1 MPTFSVIIKGLNL
14 ISLGVG
20 KMSFEMVDNE
30 PRETVIKVVGVG
42 GGGGNAVEHMIERGA
57 QGIQFITINT
67 DYTALARSRAHATLQ
82 IGKTGLGAGAR
93 PEVGEA
99 AALESKDR
107 IRELLQGAHLV
118 FITAGMGGGT
128 GTGAAPVVAQI
139 AREMGILTVAVVTKP
154 FFFEGALRMQRAE
167 EGLVRLK
174 QAVDSQIV
182 ILNDKLEEELGED
195 ASMSECFAAADDVL
209 FKACAGITEI
219 IQTPGLIGV
228 DFEDLRTVM
237 SERGTAMM
245 GSAIASGPD
254 RARIA
259 AEEAVACPLLEGVTL
274 NGARGVLVYITASE
288 ESMKMKETK
297 TVMNIITN
305 FTAKGAQVIYGSA
318 YDDSMG
324 DSMRVTVVAT
334 GLDGGQD
341 KAVPP
346 LEKPEAKS
354 QINIWSN
361 PIASKPVAQP
371 VQQPAAQPQPVMPAT
386 PVWDMPAM
394 PQRVEQPMQQP
405 AVAPVQQPVASVVEP
420 VAAPREEVRQQP
432 TMVAPQP
439 VVQPQPAPIEKKPE
453 PAAQTDWPSTGG
465 WWSIRR
471 DNK

>member
-1 MPTFSVIIKGLNL
+1 MFEVLN
-14 ISLGVG
+14 
-20 KMSFEMVDNE
+20 DD
-30 PRETVIKVVGVG
+30 PRRTVIKVVGVG

-57 QGIQFITINT
+57 QGIEFIAINT
-67 DYTALARSRAHATLQ
+67 DYTALSHSRAHATLQ

-93 PEVGEA
+93 PEVGEQA
-99 AALESKDR
+99 AIEAKDR
-107 IRELLQGAHLV
+107 IRELLQGANLV

-154 FFFEGALRMQRAE
+154 FSYEGALRMQRAE
-167 EGLVRLK
+167 EGLVKLK
-174 QAVDSQIV
+174 EAVDSQIV
-182 ILNDKLEEELGED
+182 ILNDKLEDELGED
-195 ASMSECFAAADDVL
+195 ASVSECFAAADDVL

-259 AEEAVACPLLEGVTL
+259 AENAVACPLLEGVTL

-288 ESMKMKETK
+288 ETMKMKETK

-334 GLDGGQD
+334 GLDGGNKDRAVPALEKKEEVRPVWAPVSPSTVQD
-341 KAVPP
+341 KPKTEDP
-346 LEKPEAKS
+346 F
-354 QINIWSN
+354 
-361 PIASKPVAQP
+361 
-371 VQQPAAQPQPVMPAT
+371 AAA
-386 PVWDMPAM
+386 WD
-394 PQRVEQPMQQP
+394 RP
-405 AVAPVQQPVASVVEP
+405 AVAEPKAEVTPATSATSVIPTQEPLRAQPTPTPSRPASVEPTATQQPMGTQESLFERKDGSAEDNP
-420 VAAPREEVRQQP
+420 ARDWAP
-432 TMVAPQP
+432 T
-439 VVQPQPAPIEKKPE
+439 
-453 PAAQTDWPSTGG
+453 G

>member
-346 LEKPEAKS
+346 LEKPEPKS
-354 QINIWSN
+354 TMNIWSN
-361 PIASKPVAQP
+361 APMAAKPAQP
-371 VQQPAAQPQPVMPAT
+371 AQQPAQPQPVMPTT
-386 PVWDMPAM
+386 PVWEMPTM
-394 PQRVEQPMQQP
+394 TQRVEQPMQQP
-405 AVAPVQQPVASVVEP
+405 AVAPVQQPAAPVAEP
-420 VAAPREEVRQQP
+420 VREEVRPQP
-432 TMVAPQP
+432 TIVAPQP
-439 VVQPQPAPIEKKPE
+439 VAQPQPAPIEKKPE
-453 PAAQTDWPSTGG
+453 PAASQTDWPSTGG

>member
-1 MPTFSVIIKGLNL
+1 M
-14 ISLGVG
+14 
-20 KMSFEMVDNE
+20 FEVLSDND
-30 PRETVIKVVGVG
+30 PRQTVIKVVGVG

-57 QGIQFITINT
+57 QGIEFIAINT
-67 DYTALARSRAHATLQ
+67 DYTALSHSRAHATLQ

-93 PEVGEA
+93 PEVGEQA
-99 AALESKDR
+99 AIEAKDR
-107 IRELLQGAHLV
+107 IRELLQGANLV

-154 FFFEGALRMQRAE
+154 FSYEGALRMQRAE
-167 EGLVRLK
+167 EGLVKLK

-182 ILNDKLEEELGED
+182 ILNDKLEDELGED
-195 ASMSECFAAADDVL
+195 ASVSECFAAADDVL

-228 DFEDLRTVM
+228 DFEDFRTVM

-259 AEEAVACPLLEGVTL
+259 AENAVACPLLEGVTL

-288 ESMKMKETK
+288 ETMKMKETK

-334 GLDGGQD
+334 GLDGGKD
-341 KAVPP
+341 KEVPALDKVDQEVEVLMPNTRSSAQP
-346 LEKPEAKS
+346 LKPTEPDPWAAPRAAASQPAAPKVEEPFEQVQEEKPEEKA
-354 QINIWSN
+354 
-361 PIASKPVAQP
+361 PE
-371 VQQPAAQPQPVMPAT
+371 QPA
-386 PVWDMPAM
+386 
-394 PQRVEQPMQQP
+394 
-405 AVAPVQQPVASVVEP
+405 EP
-420 VAAPREEVRQQP
+420 EVKEE
-432 TMVAPQP
+432 
-439 VVQPQPAPIEKKPE
+439 EKKE
-453 PAAQTDWPSTGG
+453 EEKTASEWEGG
-465 WWSIRR
+465 WWSIRH
-471 DNK
+471 DKK

>member
-1 MPTFSVIIKGLNL
+1 M
-14 ISLGVG
+14 
-20 KMSFEMVDNE
+20 FEVLSDND
-30 PRETVIKVVGVG
+30 PRQTVIKVVGVG

-57 QGIQFITINT
+57 QGIEFIAINT
-67 DYTALARSRAHATLQ
+67 DYTALSHSRAHATLQ

-93 PEVGEA
+93 PEVGEQA
-99 AALESKDR
+99 AIEAKDR
-107 IRELLQGAHLV
+107 IRELLQGANLV

-154 FFFEGALRMQRAE
+154 FSYEGALRMQRAE
-167 EGLVRLK
+167 EGLVKLK

-182 ILNDKLEEELGED
+182 ILNDKLEDELGED
-195 ASMSECFAAADDVL
+195 ASVSECFAAADDVL
-209 FKACAGITEI
+209 FKACAGITES

-259 AEEAVACPLLEGVTL
+259 AENAVACPLLEGVTL

-288 ESMKMKETK
+288 ETMKMKETK

-334 GLDGGQD
+334 GLDGGKD
-341 KAVPP
+341 KEVPALDKVDQEVEVLMPNTRSSAQP
-346 LEKPEAKS
+346 LKPTEPDPWAAPRAAASQPAAPKVEEPVEQVQEEKPEEKA
-354 QINIWSN
+354 
-361 PIASKPVAQP
+361 P
-371 VQQPAAQPQPVMPAT
+371 
-386 PVWDMPAM
+386 
-394 PQRVEQPMQQP
+394 EQL
-405 AVAPVQQPVASVVEP
+405 AEP
-420 VAAPREEVRQQP
+420 EVKEE
-432 TMVAPQP
+432 
-439 VVQPQPAPIEKKPE
+439 EKKE
-453 PAAQTDWPSTGG
+453 EEKTASEWEGG
-465 WWSIRR
+465 WWSIRH
-471 DNK
+471 DKK

>member
-1 MPTFSVIIKGLNL
+1 M
-14 ISLGVG
+14 
-20 KMSFEMVDNE
+20 FEVLSDND
-30 PRETVIKVVGVG
+30 PRQTVIKVVGVG

-57 QGIQFITINT
+57 QGIEFIAINT
-67 DYTALARSRAHATLQ
+67 DYTALSHSRAHATLQ

-93 PEVGEA
+93 PEVGEQA
-99 AALESKDR
+99 AIEAKDR
-107 IRELLQGAHLV
+107 IRELLQGANLV

-154 FFFEGALRMQRAE
+154 FSYEGALRMQRAE
-167 EGLVRLK
+167 EGLVKLK

-182 ILNDKLEEELGED
+182 ILNDKLEDELGED
-195 ASMSECFAAADDVL
+195 ASVSECFAAADDVL

-259 AEEAVACPLLEGVTL
+259 AENAVACPLLEGVTL

-288 ESMKMKETK
+288 ETMKMKETK

-334 GLDGGQD
+334 GLDGGKD
-341 KAVPP
+341 KEVPALDKVDQEVEVLMPNTRSSAQP
-346 LEKPEAKS
+346 LKPTEPDPWAAPRAAASQPAAPKVEEPFEQVQEEKPEEKA
-354 QINIWSN
+354 
-361 PIASKPVAQP
+361 PE
-371 VQQPAAQPQPVMPAT
+371 QPAEPEVKEEDKKEEEKT
-386 PVWDMPAM
+386 
-394 PQRVEQPMQQP
+394 
-405 AVAPVQQPVASVVEP
+405 ASEW
-420 VAAPREEVRQQP
+420 E
-432 TMVAPQP
+432 
-439 VVQPQPAPIEKKPE
+439 
-453 PAAQTDWPSTGG
+453 GG
-465 WWSIRR
+465 WWSIRH
-471 DNK
+471 DKK

>member
-1 MPTFSVIIKGLNL
+1 M
-14 ISLGVG
+14 
-20 KMSFEMVDNE
+20 FEVLSDND
-30 PRETVIKVVGVG
+30 PRQTVIKVVGVG

-57 QGIQFITINT
+57 QGIEFIAINT
-67 DYTALARSRAHATLQ
+67 DYTALSHSRAHATLQ

-93 PEVGEA
+93 PEVGEQA
-99 AALESKDR
+99 AIEAKDR
-107 IRELLQGAHLV
+107 IRELLQGANLV

-154 FFFEGALRMQRAE
+154 FSYEGALRMQRAE
-167 EGLVRLK
+167 EGLVKLK

-182 ILNDKLEEELGED
+182 ILNDKLEDELGED
-195 ASMSECFAAADDVL
+195 ASVSECFAAADDVL

-259 AEEAVACPLLEGVTL
+259 AENAVACPLLEGVTL

-288 ESMKMKETK
+288 ETMKMKETK

-334 GLDGGQD
+334 GLDGGKD
-341 KAVPP
+341 KEVPALDKVDQEVEVLMPNTRSSAQP
-346 LEKPEAKS
+346 LKPTEPDPWAAPRAAASQPAAPKVDEPFEQVQEEKPEEKA
-354 QINIWSN
+354 
-361 PIASKPVAQP
+361 PE
-371 VQQPAAQPQPVMPAT
+371 QPA
-386 PVWDMPAM
+386 
-394 PQRVEQPMQQP
+394 
-405 AVAPVQQPVASVVEP
+405 EP
-420 VAAPREEVRQQP
+420 EVKEE
-432 TMVAPQP
+432 
-439 VVQPQPAPIEKKPE
+439 EKKE
-453 PAAQTDWPSTGG
+453 EEKTASEWEGG
-465 WWSIRR
+465 WWSIRH
-471 DNK
+471 DKK

>member
-1 MPTFSVIIKGLNL
+1 M
-14 ISLGVG
+14 
-20 KMSFEMVDNE
+20 FEVLSDND
-30 PRETVIKVVGVG
+30 PRQTVIKVVGVG

-57 QGIQFITINT
+57 QGIEFIAINT
-67 DYTALARSRAHATLQ
+67 DYTALSHSRAHATLQ

-93 PEVGEA
+93 PEVGEQA
-99 AALESKDR
+99 AIEAKDR
-107 IRELLQGAHLV
+107 IRELLQGANLV

-154 FFFEGALRMQRAE
+154 FSYEGALRMQRAE
-167 EGLVRLK
+167 EGLVKLK
-174 QAVDSQIV
+174 QCVDSQIV
-182 ILNDKLEEELGED
+182 ILNDKLEDELGED
-195 ASMSECFAAADDVL
+195 ASVSECFAAADDVL

-245 GSAIASGPD
+245 GSAMASGPD

-259 AEEAVACPLLEGVTL
+259 AENAVACPLLEGVTL

-288 ESMKMKETK
+288 ETMKMKETK

-334 GLDGGQD
+334 GLDGGKD
-341 KAVPP
+341 KDVAPI
-346 LEKPEAKS
+346 EKPEEKFS
-354 QINIWSN
+354 VWESN
-361 PIASKPVAQP
+361 NRAFDEPK
-371 VQQPAAQPQPVMPAT
+371 QQPDPWQSRQSTSQPAT
-386 PVWDMPAM
+386 T
-394 PQRVEQPMQQP
+394 
-405 AVAPVQQPVASVVEP
+405 PVQQPVRSLNETQPSADVKPAEETP
-420 VAAPREEVRQQP
+420 AAAPETKPE
-432 TMVAPQP
+432 
-439 VVQPQPAPIEKKPE
+439 QPAVEEK
-453 PAAQTDWPSTGG
+453 AQDEWEKG
-465 WWSIRR
+465 WWAIRH
-471 DNK
+471 DTK

>member
-1 MPTFSVIIKGLNL
+1 M
-14 ISLGVG
+14 
-20 KMSFEMVDNE
+20 FEVLSDND
-30 PRETVIKVVGVG
+30 PRQTVIKVVGVG

-57 QGIQFITINT
+57 QGIEFIAINT
-67 DYTALARSRAHATLQ
+67 DYTALSHSRAHATLQ

-93 PEVGEA
+93 PEVGEQA
-99 AALESKDR
+99 AIEAKDR
-107 IRELLQGAHLV
+107 IRELLQGANLV

-154 FFFEGALRMQRAE
+154 FSYEGALRMQRAE
-167 EGLVRLK
+167 EGLVKLK

-182 ILNDKLEEELGED
+182 ILNDKLEDELGED
-195 ASMSECFAAADDVL
+195 ASVSECFAAADDVL

-259 AEEAVACPLLEGVTL
+259 AENAVACPLLEGVTL

-288 ESMKMKETK
+288 ETMKMKETK

-334 GLDGGQD
+334 GLDGGKD
-341 KAVPP
+341 KEVPALDKVDQEVEVLMPNTRSSAQP
-346 LEKPEAKS
+346 LKPTEPDPWAAPRAAASQPATPKVEEPFEQVQEEKPEEKA
-354 QINIWSN
+354 
-361 PIASKPVAQP
+361 PE
-371 VQQPAAQPQPVMPAT
+371 QPA
-386 PVWDMPAM
+386 
-394 PQRVEQPMQQP
+394 
-405 AVAPVQQPVASVVEP
+405 EP
-420 VAAPREEVRQQP
+420 EVKEE
-432 TMVAPQP
+432 
-439 VVQPQPAPIEKKPE
+439 EKKE
-453 PAAQTDWPSTGG
+453 EEKTASEWEGG
-465 WWSIRR
+465 WWSIRH
-471 DNK
+471 DKK

>member
-1 MPTFSVIIKGLNL
+1 M
-14 ISLGVG
+14 
-20 KMSFEMVDNE
+20 FEVLSDND
-30 PRETVIKVVGVG
+30 PRQTVIKVVGVG

-57 QGIQFITINT
+57 QGIEFIAINT
-67 DYTALARSRAHATLQ
+67 DYTALSHSRAHATLQ

-93 PEVGEA
+93 PEVGEQA
-99 AALESKDR
+99 AIEAKDR
-107 IRELLQGAHLV
+107 IRELLQGANLV

-154 FFFEGALRMQRAE
+154 FSYEGALRMQRAE
-167 EGLVRLK
+167 EGLVKLK
-174 QAVDSQIV
+174 QCVDSQIV
-182 ILNDKLEEELGED
+182 ILNDKLEDELGED
-195 ASMSECFAAADDVL
+195 ASVSECFAAADDVL

-245 GSAIASGPD
+245 GSAMASGPD

-259 AEEAVACPLLEGVTL
+259 AENAVACPLLEGVTL

-288 ESMKMKETK
+288 ETMKMKETK

-334 GLDGGQD
+334 GLDGGKD
-341 KAVPP
+341 KEVAP
-346 LEKPEAKS
+346 LDKPEDEKDV
-354 QINIWSN
+354 WRR
-361 PIASKPVAQP
+361 PE
-371 VQQPAAQPQPVMPAT
+371 QPAAKPQVPDPWTSRTTGTQSPAPTPQPVPTPEVNTTVNTTVNTPETQPEVVPQPQPP
-386 PVWDMPAM
+386 
-394 PQRVEQPMQQP
+394 QQP
-405 AVAPVQQPVASVVEP
+405 EEP
-420 VAAPREEVRQQP
+420 KEDKVSDEW
-432 TMVAPQP
+432 
-439 VVQPQPAPIEKKPE
+439 EK
-453 PAAQTDWPSTGG
+453 G
-465 WWSIRR
+465 WWTIRH
-471 DNK
+471 DTK

>member
-1 MPTFSVIIKGLNL
+1 M
-14 ISLGVG
+14 
-20 KMSFEMVDNE
+20 FEVLSDND
-30 PRETVIKVVGVG
+30 PRQTVIKVVGVG

-57 QGIQFITINT
+57 QGIEFIAINT
-67 DYTALARSRAHATLQ
+67 DYTALSHSRAHATLQ

-93 PEVGEA
+93 PEVGEQA
-99 AALESKDR
+99 AIEAKDR
-107 IRELLQGAHLV
+107 IRELLQGANLV

-154 FFFEGALRMQRAE
+154 FSYEGALRMQRAE
-167 EGLVRLK
+167 EGLVKLK

-182 ILNDKLEEELGED
+182 ILNDKLEDELGED
-195 ASMSECFAAADDVL
+195 ASVSECFAAADDVL

-259 AEEAVACPLLEGVTL
+259 AENAVACPLLEGVTL

-288 ESMKMKETK
+288 ETMKMKETK

-334 GLDGGQD
+334 GLDGGKD
-341 KAVPP
+341 KEVPALDKVDQEVEVLMPNTRSSAQP
-346 LEKPEAKS
+346 LKPTEPDPWAAPRAAASQPAAPKVEELFEQVQEEKPEEKA
-354 QINIWSN
+354 
-361 PIASKPVAQP
+361 PE
-371 VQQPAAQPQPVMPAT
+371 QPA
-386 PVWDMPAM
+386 
-394 PQRVEQPMQQP
+394 
-405 AVAPVQQPVASVVEP
+405 EP
-420 VAAPREEVRQQP
+420 EVKEE
-432 TMVAPQP
+432 
-439 VVQPQPAPIEKKPE
+439 EKKE
-453 PAAQTDWPSTGG
+453 EEKTASEWEGG
-465 WWSIRR
+465 WWSIRH
-471 DNK
+471 DKK

>member
-57 QGIQFITINT
+57 QGIQFLTINT

-237 SERGTAMM
+237 GERGTAMM

-346 LEKPEAKS
+346 LEKPEPKS
-354 QINIWSN
+354 SMNIWSN
-361 PIASKPVAQP
+361 APMAAKPAQP
-371 VQQPAAQPQPVMPAT
+371 TQQPAQPQPVMPTT
-386 PVWDMPAM
+386 PVWEMPTM
-394 PQRVEQPMQQP
+394 TQRVEQPMQQP
-405 AVAPVQQPVASVVEP
+405 TVASVQQPAAPVAEP
-420 VAAPREEVRQQP
+420 VREEVRPQP
-432 TMVAPQP
+432 TIVAPQP
-439 VVQPQPAPIEKKPE
+439 IAQPQPAPIEKKPE
-453 PAAQTDWPSTGG
+453 PAASQTDWPSTGG

>member
-1 MPTFSVIIKGLNL
+1 M
-14 ISLGVG
+14 
-20 KMSFEMVDNE
+20 FEVLSDND
-30 PRETVIKVVGVG
+30 PRQTVIKVVGVG

-57 QGIQFITINT
+57 QGIEFIAINT
-67 DYTALARSRAHATLQ
+67 DYTALSHSRAHATLQ

-93 PEVGEA
+93 PEVGEQA
-99 AALESKDR
+99 AIEAKDR
-107 IRELLQGAHLV
+107 IRELLQGANLV

-154 FFFEGALRMQRAE
+154 FSYEGALRMQRAE
-167 EGLVRLK
+167 EGLIKLK
-174 QAVDSQIV
+174 QCVDSQIV
-182 ILNDKLEEELGED
+182 ILNDKLEDELGED
-195 ASMSECFAAADDVL
+195 ASVSECFAAADDVL

-259 AEEAVACPLLEGVTL
+259 AENAVACPLLEGVTL

-288 ESMKMKETK
+288 ETMKMKETK

-334 GLDGGQD
+334 GLDGGKD
-341 KAVPP
+341 K
-346 LEKPEAKS
+346 E
-354 QINIWSN
+354 
-361 PIASKPVAQP
+361 
-371 VQQPAAQPQPVMPAT
+371 
-386 PVWDMPAM
+386 
-394 PQRVEQPMQQP
+394 
-405 AVAPVQQPVASVVEP
+405 VAPIDKPDEKRDVWERNSRAFAEPQTQTDPWGPRQTTQAQTVTQAASQQPVSEPSAPKASEQTVSETTLKTASSESAKTETP
-420 VAAPREEVRQQP
+420 KEEK
-432 TMVAPQP
+432 A
-439 VVQPQPAPIEKKPE
+439 
-453 PAAQTDWPSTGG
+453 TDEWETG
-465 WWSIRR
+465 WWSIRH
-471 DNK
+471 DTK

>member
-1 MPTFSVIIKGLNL
+1 M
-14 ISLGVG
+14 
-20 KMSFEMVDNE
+20 FEVLSDND
-30 PRETVIKVVGVG
+30 PRQTVIKVVGVG

-57 QGIQFITINT
+57 QGIEFIAINT
-67 DYTALARSRAHATLQ
+67 DYTALSHSRAHATLQ

-93 PEVGEA
+93 PEVGEQA
-99 AALESKDR
+99 AIEAKDR
-107 IRELLQGAHLV
+107 IRELLQGANLV

-154 FFFEGALRMQRAE
+154 FSYEGALRMQRAE
-167 EGLVRLK
+167 EGLVKLK
-174 QAVDSQIV
+174 QCVDSQIV
-182 ILNDKLEEELGED
+182 ILNDKLEDELGED
-195 ASMSECFAAADDVL
+195 ASVSECFAAADDVL

-259 AEEAVACPLLEGVTL
+259 AENAVACPLLEGVTL

-288 ESMKMKETK
+288 ETMKMKETK

-334 GLDGGQD
+334 GL
-341 KAVPP
+341 
-346 LEKPEAKS
+346 
-354 QINIWSN
+354 
-361 PIASKPVAQP
+361 
-371 VQQPAAQPQPVMPAT
+371 AARA
-386 PVWDMPAM
+386 
-394 PQRVEQPMQQP
+394 
-405 AVAPVQQPVASVVEP
+405 
-420 VAAPREEVRQQP
+420 
-432 TMVAPQP
+432 
-439 VVQPQPAPIEKKPE
+439 
-453 PAAQTDWPSTGG
+453 
-465 WWSIRR
+465 
-471 DNK
+471 

>member
-1 MPTFSVIIKGLNL
+1 MPTFYVIIKGLNL

-346 LEKPEAKS
+346 LEKPETKS

-361 PIASKPVAQP
+361 PMAAKPVAQP
-371 VQQPAAQPQPVMPAT
+371 AQQPAAQPQPVMPTT
-386 PVWDMPAM
+386 PVWDMPAVT
-394 PQRVEQPMQQP
+394 QRVEQPMQQP
-405 AVAPVQQPVASVVEP
+405 TVAPVQQPVAPVVEP
-420 VAAPREEVRQQP
+420 VAAVREEVRPQP
-432 TMVAPQP
+432 TIVSPQP
-439 VVQPQPAPIEKKPE
+439 VAQPQPAPIEKKPE

>member
-1 MPTFSVIIKGLNL
+1 MFEVLN
-14 ISLGVG
+14 
-20 KMSFEMVDNE
+20 DD
-30 PRETVIKVVGVG
+30 PRQTVIKVVGVG

-57 QGIQFITINT
+57 QGIEFIAINT
-67 DYTALARSRAHATLQ
+67 DYTALSHSRAHATLQ

-93 PEVGEA
+93 PEVGEQA
-99 AALESKDR
+99 AIEAKDR
-107 IRELLQGAHLV
+107 IRELLQGANLV

-154 FFFEGALRMQRAE
+154 FSYEGALRMQRAE
-167 EGLVRLK
+167 EGLVKLK
-174 QAVDSQIV
+174 EAVDSQIV
-182 ILNDKLEEELGED
+182 ILNDKLEDELGED
-195 ASMSECFAAADDVL
+195 ASVSECFAAADDVL

-259 AEEAVACPLLEGVTL
+259 AENAVACPLLEGVTL

-288 ESMKMKETK
+288 ETMKMKETK

-334 GLDGGQD
+334 GLDGGKD
-341 KAVPP
+341 KEVPALDKVDQEVEVLMPNTRSSAQP
-346 LEKPEAKS
+346 LKPTEPDPWAAPRAAAPQPAAPKVEEPFEQVQEEKPEEKA
-354 QINIWSN
+354 
-361 PIASKPVAQP
+361 PE
-371 VQQPAAQPQPVMPAT
+371 QPA
-386 PVWDMPAM
+386 
-394 PQRVEQPMQQP
+394 
-405 AVAPVQQPVASVVEP
+405 EP
-420 VAAPREEVRQQP
+420 EVKEE
-432 TMVAPQP
+432 
-439 VVQPQPAPIEKKPE
+439 EKKE
-453 PAAQTDWPSTGG
+453 EEKTASEWEGG
-465 WWSIRR
+465 WWSIRH
-471 DNK
+471 DKK

>member
-1 MPTFSVIIKGLNL
+1 MFEVLN
-14 ISLGVG
+14 
-20 KMSFEMVDNE
+20 DD
-30 PRETVIKVVGVG
+30 PRQTVIKVVGVG

-57 QGIQFITINT
+57 QGIEFIAINT
-67 DYTALARSRAHATLQ
+67 DYTALSHSRAHATLQ

-93 PEVGEA
+93 PEVGEQA
-99 AALESKDR
+99 AIEAKDR
-107 IRELLQGAHLV
+107 IRELLQGANLV

-154 FFFEGALRMQRAE
+154 FSYEGALRMQRAE
-167 EGLVRLK
+167 EGLVKLK
-174 QAVDSQIV
+174 EAVDSQIV
-182 ILNDKLEEELGED
+182 ILNDKLEDELGED
-195 ASMSECFAAADDVL
+195 ASVSECFAAADDVL

-259 AEEAVACPLLEGVTL
+259 AENAVACPLLEGVTL

-288 ESMKMKETK
+288 ETMKMKETK

-334 GLDGGQD
+334 GLDGGNKDRAVPALEKKEEVRPVWAPVSPSTVQD
-341 KAVPP
+341 KPKTEDP
-346 LEKPEAKS
+346 F
-354 QINIWSN
+354 
-361 PIASKPVAQP
+361 
-371 VQQPAAQPQPVMPAT
+371 AAA
-386 PVWDMPAM
+386 WD
-394 PQRVEQPMQQP
+394 RP
-405 AVAPVQQPVASVVEP
+405 AVAEPKAEVTPATSATSVIPTQEPLRAQPTPTPSRPASVEPTATQQPMGTQESLFERKDGSAEDNP
-420 VAAPREEVRQQP
+420 ARDWAP
-432 TMVAPQP
+432 T
-439 VVQPQPAPIEKKPE
+439 
-453 PAAQTDWPSTGG
+453 G

>member
-1 MPTFSVIIKGLNL
+1 M
-14 ISLGVG
+14 
-20 KMSFEMVDNE
+20 FEVLSDND
-30 PRETVIKVVGVG
+30 PRQTVIKVVGVG

-57 QGIQFITINT
+57 QGIEFIAINT
-67 DYTALARSRAHATLQ
+67 DYTALSHSRAHATLQ

-93 PEVGEA
+93 PEVGEQA
-99 AALESKDR
+99 AIEAKDR
-107 IRELLQGAHLV
+107 IRELLQGANLV

-154 FFFEGALRMQRAE
+154 FSYEGALRMQRAE
-167 EGLVRLK
+167 EGLVKLK

-182 ILNDKLEEELGED
+182 ILNDKLEDELGED
-195 ASMSECFAAADDVL
+195 ASVSECFAAADDVL

-259 AEEAVACPLLEGVTL
+259 AENAVACPLLEGVTL

-288 ESMKMKETK
+288 ETMKMKETK

-334 GLDGGQD
+334 GLDGGKD
-341 KAVPP
+341 KEVPALDKVDQEVEVLMPNTRSSAQP
-346 LEKPEAKS
+346 LKATEPDPWAAPRAAASQPAAPKVEEPFEQVQEEKPEEKA
-354 QINIWSN
+354 
-361 PIASKPVAQP
+361 PE
-371 VQQPAAQPQPVMPAT
+371 QPA
-386 PVWDMPAM
+386 
-394 PQRVEQPMQQP
+394 
-405 AVAPVQQPVASVVEP
+405 EP
-420 VAAPREEVRQQP
+420 EVKEE
-432 TMVAPQP
+432 
-439 VVQPQPAPIEKKPE
+439 EKKE
-453 PAAQTDWPSTGG
+453 EEKTASEWEGG
-465 WWSIRR
+465 WWSIRH
-471 DNK
+471 DKK

>member
-1 MPTFSVIIKGLNL
+1 M
-14 ISLGVG
+14 
-20 KMSFEMVDNE
+20 FEVLSDND
-30 PRETVIKVVGVG
+30 PRQTVIKVVGVG

-57 QGIQFITINT
+57 QGIEFIAINT
-67 DYTALARSRAHATLQ
+67 DYTALSHSRAHATLQ

-93 PEVGEA
+93 PEVGEQA
-99 AALESKDR
+99 AIEAKDR
-107 IRELLQGAHLV
+107 IRELLQGANLV

-154 FFFEGALRMQRAE
+154 FSYEGALRMQRAE
-167 EGLVRLK
+167 EGLVKLK
-174 QAVDSQIV
+174 QCVDSQIV
-182 ILNDKLEEELGED
+182 ILNDKLEDELGED
-195 ASMSECFAAADDVL
+195 ASVSECFAAADDVL

-245 GSAIASGPD
+245 GSAMASGPD

-259 AEEAVACPLLEGVTL
+259 AENAVACPLLEGVTL

-288 ESMKMKETK
+288 ETMKMKETK

-334 GLDGGQD
+334 GLDGGKD
-341 KAVPP
+341 KDVAPI
-346 LEKPEAKS
+346 EKPEEKFS
-354 QINIWSN
+354 VWESN
-361 PIASKPVAQP
+361 NRAFDEPK
-371 VQQPAAQPQPVMPAT
+371 QQPDPWQSRQSASQPT
-386 PVWDMPAM
+386 TT
-394 PQRVEQPMQQP
+394 
-405 AVAPVQQPVASVVEP
+405 PVQQPVRSLNETQPSADVKPAEETP
-420 VAAPREEVRQQP
+420 AAAPETKPE
-432 TMVAPQP
+432 
-439 VVQPQPAPIEKKPE
+439 QPAVEEK
-453 PAAQTDWPSTGG
+453 AQDEWEKG
-465 WWSIRR
+465 WWAIRH
-471 DNK
+471 DTK

>member
-1 MPTFSVIIKGLNL
+1 M
-14 ISLGVG
+14 
-20 KMSFEMVDNE
+20 FEVLSDND
-30 PRETVIKVVGVG
+30 PRQTVIKVVGVG

-57 QGIQFITINT
+57 QGIEFIAINT
-67 DYTALARSRAHATLQ
+67 DYTALSHSRAHATLQ

-93 PEVGEA
+93 PEVGEQA
-99 AALESKDR
+99 AIEAKDR
-107 IRELLQGAHLV
+107 IRELLQGANLV

-154 FFFEGALRMQRAE
+154 FSYEGALRMQRAE
-167 EGLVRLK
+167 EGLVKLK
-174 QAVDSQIV
+174 QCVDSQIV
-182 ILNDKLEEELGED
+182 ILNDKLEDELGED
-195 ASMSECFAAADDVL
+195 ASVSECFAAADDVL

-245 GSAIASGPD
+245 GSAMASGPD

-259 AEEAVACPLLEGVTL
+259 AENAVACPLLEGVTL

-288 ESMKMKETK
+288 ETMKMKETK

-334 GLDGGQD
+334 GLDGGKD
-341 KAVPP
+341 KDVAPI
-346 LEKPEAKS
+346 EKPEEKFS
-354 QINIWSN
+354 VWESN
-361 PIASKPVAQP
+361 NRAFDEPK
-371 VQQPAAQPQPVMPAT
+371 QQPDPWQSRQSASQPAT
-386 PVWDMPAM
+386 T
-394 PQRVEQPMQQP
+394 
-405 AVAPVQQPVASVVEP
+405 PVQQPVRSLNETQPSADVKPAEETP
-420 VAAPREEVRQQP
+420 AAAPETKPE
-432 TMVAPQP
+432 
-439 VVQPQPAPIEKKPE
+439 QPAVEEK
-453 PAAQTDWPSTGG
+453 AQDEWEKG
-465 WWSIRR
+465 WWAIRH
-471 DNK
+471 DTK

>member
-1 MPTFSVIIKGLNL
+1 M
-14 ISLGVG
+14 
-20 KMSFEMVDNE
+20 
-30 PRETVIKVVGVG
+30 
-42 GGGGNAVEHMIERGA
+42 
-57 QGIQFITINT
+57 
-67 DYTALARSRAHATLQ
+67 Q

-93 PEVGEA
+93 PEVGEQA
-99 AALESKDR
+99 AIEAKDR
-107 IRELLQGAHLV
+107 IRELLQGANLV

-154 FFFEGALRMQRAE
+154 FSYEGALRMQRAE
-167 EGLVRLK
+167 EGLVKLK

-182 ILNDKLEEELGED
+182 ILNDKLEDELGED
-195 ASMSECFAAADDVL
+195 ASVSECFAAADDVL

-259 AEEAVACPLLEGVTL
+259 AENAVACPLLEGVTL

-288 ESMKMKETK
+288 ETMKMKETK

-334 GLDGGQD
+334 GLDGGKD
-341 KAVPP
+341 KEVPALDKVDQEVEVLMPNTRSSAQP
-346 LEKPEAKS
+346 LKPTEPDPWAAPRAAASQPAAPKVEEPFEQVQEEKPEEKA
-354 QINIWSN
+354 
-361 PIASKPVAQP
+361 PE
-371 VQQPAAQPQPVMPAT
+371 QPA
-386 PVWDMPAM
+386 
-394 PQRVEQPMQQP
+394 
-405 AVAPVQQPVASVVEP
+405 EP
-420 VAAPREEVRQQP
+420 EVKEE
-432 TMVAPQP
+432 
-439 VVQPQPAPIEKKPE
+439 EKKE
-453 PAAQTDWPSTGG
+453 EEKTASEWEGG
-465 WWSIRR
+465 WWSIRH
-471 DNK
+471 DKK

>member
-237 SERGTAMM
+237 GERGTAMM

-346 LEKPEAKS
+346 LEKPEPKS
-354 QINIWSN
+354 TMNIWSN
-361 PIASKPVAQP
+361 APMAAKPAQP
-371 VQQPAAQPQPVMPAT
+371 AQQPAQPQPVMPTT
-386 PVWDMPAM
+386 PVWEMPTM
-394 PQRVEQPMQQP
+394 TQRVEQPMQQP
-405 AVAPVQQPVASVVEP
+405 AVAPVQQPAAPVAEP
-420 VAAPREEVRQQP
+420 VREEVRPQP
-432 TMVAPQP
+432 TIVAPQP
-439 VVQPQPAPIEKKPE
+439 VAQPQPAPIEKKPE
-453 PAAQTDWPSTGG
+453 PAASQTDWPSTGG

>member
-346 LEKPEAKS
+346 LEKPEPKS
-354 QINIWSN
+354 TMNIWSN
-361 PIASKPVAQP
+361 APMAAKPAQP
-371 VQQPAAQPQPVMPAT
+371 AQQPAQPQPMMPTT
-386 PVWDMPAM
+386 PVWEMPTM
-394 PQRVEQPMQQP
+394 TQRVEQPMQQP
-405 AVAPVQQPVASVVEP
+405 AVAPVQQPAAPVAEP
-420 VAAPREEVRQQP
+420 VREEVRPQP
-432 TMVAPQP
+432 TIVAPQP
-439 VVQPQPAPIEKKPE
+439 VAQPQPAPIEKKPE
-453 PAAQTDWPSTGG
+453 PAASQTDWPSTGG

>member
-1 MPTFSVIIKGLNL
+1 M
-14 ISLGVG
+14 
-20 KMSFEMVDNE
+20 FEVLSDND
-30 PRETVIKVVGVG
+30 PRQTVIKVVGVG

-57 QGIQFITINT
+57 QGIEFIAINT
-67 DYTALARSRAHATLQ
+67 DYTALSHSRAHATLQ

-93 PEVGEA
+93 PEVGEQA
-99 AALESKDR
+99 AIEAKDR
-107 IRELLQGAHLV
+107 IRELLQGANLV

-154 FFFEGALRMQRAE
+154 FSYEGALRMQRAE
-167 EGLVRLK
+167 EGLVKLK

-182 ILNDKLEEELGED
+182 ILNDKLEDELGED
-195 ASMSECFAAADDVL
+195 ASVSECFAAADDVL

-259 AEEAVACPLLEGVTL
+259 AENAVACPLLEGVTL

-288 ESMKMKETK
+288 ETMKMKETK

-334 GLDGGQD
+334 GLDGGKD
-341 KAVPP
+341 KEVPALDKVDQEVEVLMPNTRSSAQP
-346 LEKPEAKS
+346 LKPTEADPWAAPRAAASQPAAPKVEEPFEQVQEEKPEEKA
-354 QINIWSN
+354 
-361 PIASKPVAQP
+361 PE
-371 VQQPAAQPQPVMPAT
+371 QPAEPEVKEEDKKEEEKT
-386 PVWDMPAM
+386 
-394 PQRVEQPMQQP
+394 
-405 AVAPVQQPVASVVEP
+405 ASEW
-420 VAAPREEVRQQP
+420 E
-432 TMVAPQP
+432 
-439 VVQPQPAPIEKKPE
+439 
-453 PAAQTDWPSTGG
+453 GG
-465 WWSIRR
+465 WWSIRH
-471 DNK
+471 DKK

>member
-1 MPTFSVIIKGLNL
+1 M
-14 ISLGVG
+14 
-20 KMSFEMVDNE
+20 FEVLSDND
-30 PRETVIKVVGVG
+30 PRQTVIKVVGVG

-57 QGIQFITINT
+57 QGIEFIAINT
-67 DYTALARSRAHATLQ
+67 DYTALSHSRAHATLQ

-93 PEVGEA
+93 PEVGEQA
-99 AALESKDR
+99 AIEAKDR
-107 IRELLQGAHLV
+107 IRELLQGANLV

-154 FFFEGALRMQRAE
+154 FSYEGALRMQRAE
-167 EGLVRLK
+167 EGLVKLK

-182 ILNDKLEEELGED
+182 ILNDKLEDELGED
-195 ASMSECFAAADDVL
+195 ASVSECFAAADDVL

-259 AEEAVACPLLEGVTL
+259 AENAVACPLLEGVTL

-288 ESMKMKETK
+288 ETMKMKETK

-334 GLDGGQD
+334 GLDGGKD
-341 KAVPP
+341 KEVPALDKVDQEVEVLMPNTRSSAQP
-346 LEKPEAKS
+346 LKPTEPDPWAAPRAAASQSAAPKVEEPFEPVQEEKPEEKA
-354 QINIWSN
+354 
-361 PIASKPVAQP
+361 PE
-371 VQQPAAQPQPVMPAT
+371 QPA
-386 PVWDMPAM
+386 
-394 PQRVEQPMQQP
+394 
-405 AVAPVQQPVASVVEP
+405 EP
-420 VAAPREEVRQQP
+420 EVKEE
-432 TMVAPQP
+432 
-439 VVQPQPAPIEKKPE
+439 EKKE
-453 PAAQTDWPSTGG
+453 EEKTASEWEGG
-465 WWSIRR
+465 WWSIRH
-471 DNK
+471 DKK

>member
-1 MPTFSVIIKGLNL
+1 
-14 ISLGVG
+14 
-20 KMSFEMVDNE
+20 MSTFEMVDNE

-57 QGIQFITINT
+57 QGIQFIAINT
-67 DYTALARSRAHATLQ
+67 DYTALSRSRAHCTLQ

-99 AALESKDR
+99 AALESRDR

-154 FFFEGALRMQRAE
+154 FSYEGVLRMQRAE

-182 ILNDKLEEELGED
+182 ILNDKLEDELGED
-195 ASMSECFAAADDVL
+195 ASVSECFAAADDVL

-259 AEEAVACPLLEGVTL
+259 AENAVACPLLEGVTL

-288 ESMKMKETK
+288 ETMKMKETK
-297 TVMNIITN
+297 TVMNIINN
-305 FTAKGAQVIYGSA
+305 FTTKGAQVIYGSA

-334 GLDGGQD
+334 GLDGAQED
-341 KAVPP
+341 KPLPP
-346 LEKPEAKS
+346 IQKPAEKNDIWNTSVNKINQPAPKKAQQEQPVWEFPS
-354 QINIWSN
+354 QAAE
-361 PIASKPVAQP
+361 PVTKPVEAAPSVNQTSTATQP
-371 VQQPAAQPQPVMPAT
+371 VQAPAQPSKPEPSVQPAA
-386 PVWDMPAM
+386 
-394 PQRVEQPMQQP
+394 
-405 AVAPVQQPVASVVEP
+405 
-420 VAAPREEVRQQP
+420 
-432 TMVAPQP
+432 
-439 VVQPQPAPIEKKPE
+439 E
-453 PAAQTDWPSTGG
+453 PAKSVNAWDSVGG
-465 WWSIRR
+465 WWSKRP

>member
-1 MPTFSVIIKGLNL
+1 M
-14 ISLGVG
+14 
-20 KMSFEMVDNE
+20 FEVLSDND
-30 PRETVIKVVGVG
+30 PRQTVIKVVGVG

-57 QGIQFITINT
+57 QGMEFIAINT
-67 DYTALARSRAHATLQ
+67 DYTALSHSRAHATLQ

-93 PEVGEA
+93 PEVGEQA
-99 AALESKDR
+99 AIEAKDR
-107 IRELLQGAHLV
+107 IRELLQGANLV

-154 FFFEGALRMQRAE
+154 FSYEGALRMQRAE
-167 EGLVRLK
+167 EGLVKLK

-182 ILNDKLEEELGED
+182 ILNDKLEDELGED
-195 ASMSECFAAADDVL
+195 ASVSECFAAADEVL
-209 FKACAGITEI
+209 FMACAGITDI

-259 AEEAVACPLLEGVTL
+259 AENAVACPLLEGVTL

-288 ESMKMKETK
+288 ETMKMKETK

-334 GLDGGQD
+334 GLDGGKD
-341 KAVPP
+341 KEVPALDKVDQEGEVLMPNTRSSAQP
-346 LEKPEAKS
+346 LKPTEPDPWAAPRAAASQPAAPKVEEPFEQVQEEKPEEKA
-354 QINIWSN
+354 
-361 PIASKPVAQP
+361 AE
-371 VQQPAAQPQPVMPAT
+371 QPA
-386 PVWDMPAM
+386 
-394 PQRVEQPMQQP
+394 
-405 AVAPVQQPVASVVEP
+405 EP
-420 VAAPREEVRQQP
+420 EVKEE
-432 TMVAPQP
+432 
-439 VVQPQPAPIEKKPE
+439 EKKE
-453 PAAQTDWPSTGG
+453 EEKTASEWEGG
-465 WWSIRR
+465 WWSIGH
-471 DNK
+471 DKK

>member
-1 MPTFSVIIKGLNL
+1 M
-14 ISLGVG
+14 
-20 KMSFEMVDNE
+20 FEVLSDND
-30 PRETVIKVVGVG
+30 PRQTVIKVVGVG

-57 QGIQFITINT
+57 QGIEFIAINT
-67 DYTALARSRAHATLQ
+67 DYTALSHSRAHATLQ

-93 PEVGEA
+93 PEVGEQA
-99 AALESKDR
+99 AIEAKDR
-107 IRELLQGAHLV
+107 IRELLQGANLV

-154 FFFEGALRMQRAE
+154 FSYEGALRMQRAE
-167 EGLVRLK
+167 EGLVKLK
-174 QAVDSQIV
+174 QCVDSQIV
-182 ILNDKLEEELGED
+182 ILNDKLEDELGED
-195 ASMSECFAAADDVL
+195 ASVSECFAAADD
-209 FKACAGITEI
+209 KACAGITEI

-259 AEEAVACPLLEGVTL
+259 AENAVACPLLEGVTL

-288 ESMKMKETK
+288 ETMKMKETK

-334 GLDGGQD
+334 GLDGGKD
-341 KAVPP
+341 KEVAPIDKP
-346 LEKPEAKS
+346 DEKRDVWERNSRAFAEP
-354 QINIWSN
+354 QQQTDPWS
-361 PIASKPVAQP
+361 PRQSAQA
-371 VQQPAAQPQPVMPAT
+371 QTISQPAAQS
-386 PVWDMPAM
+386 
-394 PQRVEQPMQQP
+394 
-405 AVAPVQQPVASVVEP
+405 AS
-420 VAAPREEVRQQP
+420 
-432 TMVAPQP
+432 
-439 VVQPQPAPIEKKPE
+439 E
-453 PAAQTDWPSTGG
+453 PAAQKLSEPVAPDVTTQTAAAPESTQTEAPKEEKAADEWETG
-465 WWSIRR
+465 WWSIRH
-471 DNK
+471 DTK

>member
-1 MPTFSVIIKGLNL
+1 
-14 ISLGVG
+14 
-20 KMSFEMVDNE
+20 MSFEMVDNE

-346 LEKPEAKS
+346 LEKPEPKS
-354 QINIWSN
+354 TMNIWSN
-361 PIASKPVAQP
+361 APMAAKPAQP
-371 VQQPAAQPQPVMPAT
+371 AQQPAQPQPVMPTT
-386 PVWDMPAM
+386 PVWEMPTM
-394 PQRVEQPMQQP
+394 TQRVEQPMQQP
-405 AVAPVQQPVASVVEP
+405 AVAPVQQPAAPVAEP
-420 VAAPREEVRQQP
+420 VREEVRPQP
-432 TMVAPQP
+432 TIVAPQP
-439 VVQPQPAPIEKKPE
+439 VAQPQPAPIEKKPE
-453 PAAQTDWPSTGG
+453 PAASQTDWPSTGG

>member
-1 MPTFSVIIKGLNL
+1 M
-14 ISLGVG
+14 
-20 KMSFEMVDNE
+20 FEVLSDND
-30 PRETVIKVVGVG
+30 PRQTVIKVVGVG

-57 QGIQFITINT
+57 QGIEFIAINT
-67 DYTALARSRAHATLQ
+67 DYTALSHSRAHATLQ

-93 PEVGEA
+93 PEVGEQA
-99 AALESKDR
+99 AIEAKDR
-107 IRELLQGAHLV
+107 IRELLQGANLV

-154 FFFEGALRMQRAE
+154 FSYEGALRMQRAE
-167 EGLVRLK
+167 EGLVKLK

-182 ILNDKLEEELGED
+182 ILNDKLEDELGED
-195 ASMSECFAAADDVL
+195 ASVSECFAAADDVL

-259 AEEAVACPLLEGVTL
+259 AENAVACPLLEGVTL

-288 ESMKMKETK
+288 ETMKMKETK

-334 GLDGGQD
+334 GLDGGKD
-341 KAVPP
+341 KEVPALDKVDQEVEVLMPNTRSSAQP
-346 LEKPEAKS
+346 LKPTEPDPWAAPRAAASQPAAPKVEEPFEQVQEEKPEEKA
-354 QINIWSN
+354 
-361 PIASKPVAQP
+361 PD
-371 VQQPAAQPQPVMPAT
+371 QPA
-386 PVWDMPAM
+386 
-394 PQRVEQPMQQP
+394 
-405 AVAPVQQPVASVVEP
+405 EP
-420 VAAPREEVRQQP
+420 EVKEE
-432 TMVAPQP
+432 
-439 VVQPQPAPIEKKPE
+439 EKKE
-453 PAAQTDWPSTGG
+453 EEKTASEWEGG
-465 WWSIRR
+465 WWSIRH
-471 DNK
+471 DKK

>member
-1 MPTFSVIIKGLNL
+1 M
-14 ISLGVG
+14 
-20 KMSFEMVDNE
+20 FEVLSDND
-30 PRETVIKVVGVG
+30 PRQTVIKVVGVG

-57 QGIQFITINT
+57 QGIEFIAINT
-67 DYTALARSRAHATLQ
+67 DYTALSHSRAHATLQ

-93 PEVGEA
+93 PEVGEQA
-99 AALESKDR
+99 AIEAKDR
-107 IRELLQGAHLV
+107 IRELLQGANLV

-154 FFFEGALRMQRAE
+154 FSYEGALRMQRAE
-167 EGLVRLK
+167 EGLVKLK

-182 ILNDKLEEELGED
+182 ILNDKLEDELGED
-195 ASMSECFAAADDVL
+195 ASVSECFAAADDVL

-259 AEEAVACPLLEGVTL
+259 AENAVACPLLEGVTL

-288 ESMKMKETK
+288 ETMKMKETK

-334 GLDGGQD
+334 GLDGGKD
-341 KAVPP
+341 KEVPALDKVDQEVEVLMPNTRSSAQP
-346 LEKPEAKS
+346 LKPTEPDPWAAPRAAASQPAAPKVEEPFEQVQEEKPEKKA
-354 QINIWSN
+354 
-361 PIASKPVAQP
+361 PE
-371 VQQPAAQPQPVMPAT
+371 QPA
-386 PVWDMPAM
+386 
-394 PQRVEQPMQQP
+394 
-405 AVAPVQQPVASVVEP
+405 EP
-420 VAAPREEVRQQP
+420 EVKEE
-432 TMVAPQP
+432 
-439 VVQPQPAPIEKKPE
+439 EKKE
-453 PAAQTDWPSTGG
+453 EEKTASEWEGG
-465 WWSIRR
+465 WWSIRH
-471 DNK
+471 DKK